1 MNGKTFLDSNVL
13 VYSVDESPA
22 EKAKHER
29 AIELLSAYP
38 EDLVVS
44 TQVLQEF
51 YVVTTRKLKTPLT
64 EERAAR
70 AVRGLAKLDVI
81 GVDAP
86 LVLAAVDT
94 SRLVQLS
101 FWDALI
107 IEAASR
113 AGCERVLSE
122 DLNAGQVIH
131 GVRIENPFADLKP
144 VAIEGRSDLAEPL
157 CAQLAPVGKLIAA
170 IPAPRGDHRQHEDP
184 ALAQQVPI
192 DTRIVLADFFGRM
205 GEVEFDRPTATRLEV
220 YEQQPVLRGEHV
232 ARVRL
237 TME

>member
-1 MNGKTFLDSNVL
+1 MTGKTFLDSNVL

-29 AIELLSAYP
+29 AIEVLSARP
-38 EDLVVS
+38 QDLVLS

-51 YVVTTRKLKTPLT
+51 YVVTTRKLKTPLS

-70 AVRGLAKLDVI
+70 AVRGLTKLDVV

-122 DLNAGQVIH
+122 DLNATQVIR
-131 GVRIENPFADLKP
+131 GVRVENPFA
-144 VAIEGRSDLAEPL
+144 
-157 CAQLAPVGKLIAA
+157 
-170 IPAPRGDHRQHEDP
+170 
-184 ALAQQVPI
+184 
-192 DTRIVLADFFGRM
+192 
-205 GEVEFDRPTATRLEV
+205 
-220 YEQQPVLRGEHV
+220 
-232 ARVRL
+232 
-237 TME
+237 